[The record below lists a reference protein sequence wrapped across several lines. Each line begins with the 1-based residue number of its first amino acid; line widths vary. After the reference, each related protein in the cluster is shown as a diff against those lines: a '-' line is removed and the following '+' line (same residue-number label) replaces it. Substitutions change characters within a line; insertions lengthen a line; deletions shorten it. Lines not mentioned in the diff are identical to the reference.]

1 MGTKAKWLKGK
12 LTFYNNAVVEENV
25 QTAGTTVGM
34 SIRNYGMVV
43 LNPAAAAKYTI
54 SGGPAIGQKLDIV
67 CKSSLVAS
75 VYCSAVKNQVTIMC
89 PNTKVNGFVMIPGST
104 HGCAVTLRGVT
115 TKAWAITSFS
125 TAVGGMA
132 LTTAHA

>member
-12 LTFYNNAVVEENV
+12 LTFYNNAVVDENV
-25 QTAGTTVGM
+25 TSIVGGTT
-34 SIRNYGMVV
+34 IRNYGMVV
-43 LNPAAAAKYTI
+43 LAPTTAQKYTI
-54 SGGPAIGQKLDIV
+54 KNGPAIGQKLDIV

-125 TAVGGMA
+125 TAKGGMA

>member
-1 MGTKAKWLKGK
+1 LLKVPPLSISFAPPTGHRCTRSET
-12 LTFYNNAVVEENV
+12 LPF
-25 QTAGTTVGM
+25 TTM
-34 SIRNYGMVV
+34 KS
-43 LNPAAAAKYTI
+43 AAAAKYTI

-67 CKSSLVAS
+67 CRSSKVAS

>member
-12 LTFYNNAVVEENV
+12 LTFYNNAVVDENV
-25 QTAGTTVGM
+25 TSIVGGTT
-34 SIRNYGMVV
+34 IRNYGMVV
-43 LNPAAAAKYTI
+43 LAPTTAQKYTI
-54 SGGPAIGQKLDIV
+54 KNGPAIGQKLDIV

-115 TKAWAITSFS
+115 TKAWVITSFS

>member
-25 QTAGTTVGM
+25 ASVVGGTT
-34 SIRNYGMVV
+34 IRNYGMVV
-43 LNPAAAAKYTI
+43 LAPTTAQKYTI
-54 SGGPAIGQKLDIV
+54 KNGPAIGQKLDIV